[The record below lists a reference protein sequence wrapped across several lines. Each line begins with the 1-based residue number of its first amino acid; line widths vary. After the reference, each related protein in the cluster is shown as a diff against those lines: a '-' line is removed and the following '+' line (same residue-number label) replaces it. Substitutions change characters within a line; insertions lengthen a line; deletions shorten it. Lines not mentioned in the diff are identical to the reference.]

1 MRKMIQ
7 NLLTILTL
15 LVAVTAAPAMVYA
28 QPAPLEGE
36 KRPSAPAVKRPP
48 APVVSDSKAKD
59 EACAALAKLD
69 STKNCRTGG
78 ETAVGKLV
86 SSIVKVLSVV
96 VGIAAVIMIIVS
108 GFKYVTSGGDS
119 GSIASAKTTL
129 IYALVGLA
137 IAALAQ
143 VLVRFVLNTVK

>member
-1 MRKMIQ
+1 MKK
-7 NLLTILTL
+7 
-15 LVAVTAAPAMVYA
+15 TAFGLIAIVMTF
-28 QPAPLEGE
+28 L
-36 KRPSAPAVKRPP
+36 
-48 APVVSDSKAKD
+48 
-59 EACAALAKLD
+59 ALAVPHPAYAV
-69 STKNCRTGG
+69 CG
-78 ETAVGKLV
+78 EGAKTPKGQVLIGAGQAGNDCKGVQVNNTVSAAVEIL
-86 SSIVKVLSVV
+86 SIV

-108 GFKYVTSGGDS
+108 GFKYVTSSGDS